1 MDYWIIAIDKL
12 KKRYYNNYRKGK
24 KEVKIMRYKIY
35 VNGKFVGYGHAV
47 DVMITEL
54 ENPGSKVTCEKC

>member
-1 MDYWIIAIDKL
+1 
-12 KKRYYNNYRKGK
+12 
-24 KEVKIMRYKIY
+24 MRYKIY
-35 VNGKFVGYGHAV
+35 VNGKFVGYGHAD